1 MNRYYV
7 EWKVDGSET
16 FTTYIY
22 INAYSVKQI
31 RDMLDE
37 YDIVAIDITDQ
48 ETYNEQIYYRRYTK
62 QDCIISV

>member
-7 EWKVDGSET
+7 EWKVYGSET

-22 INAYSVKQI
+22 IKAYSVEQI
-31 RDMLDE
+31 RDM
-37 YDIVAIDITDQ
+37 IDITDQ
-48 ETYNEQIYYRRYTK
+48 ETENEQIYYRRYTK